1 MNTKNKNAAITPL
14 LHNGAALEALSARE
28 ALAKAVQELLR
39 EGESVHTVRS
49 YRSAWNY
56 WQAWHTVRYG
66 QDLVLPVATEVVLQF
81 IVDHAQRQTEDGL
94 THALPSAVDEALVS
108 AGVKA
113 KPGPLAHS
121 TLVHRIAVL
130 SKAHQR
136 MGWDNPCEGAA
147 VRTLLGTMRRAYA
160 QRGDLAKKKA
170 ALTKDP
176 LAALL
181 ATCDDSLK
189 GLRDRALLLF
199 AWASGGR
206 RRSEIT
212 EARVEQLRRIGP
224 GEFVYELRHSKTNR
238 SGQDLPENHKPVVG
252 AAGQALQDWLTAA
265 HLQDGPLFRPIGK
278 GGRVGAGALSPAS
291 VRLIVQQRCALAG
304 LEGDFSA
311 HSLRSGFVS
320 EAGRQNIAL
329 AETMAL
335 TGHRSVSSVLGYY
348 RAESAAHSAAARLFE
363 SGEPLKPETSADTDA
378 P

>member
-1 MNTKNKNAAITPL
+1 MNTKNKNRSIAPISSPWTAVEVLP
-14 LHNGAALEALSARE
+14 ARDALE
-28 ALAKAVQELLR
+28 KAVQELLR
-39 EGESVHTVRS
+39 DGESAHTVRS
-49 YRSAWNY
+49 YRSAWGY
-56 WQAWHTVRYG
+56 WQAWHAARYG

-94 THALPSAVDEALVS
+94 AHALPPAVDEVLVG
-108 AGVKA
+108 AGFKA

-147 VRTLLGTMRRAYA
+147 VRTLLGTVRRAYA

-176 LAALL
+176 LTALL

-189 GLRDRALLLF
+189 GVRDRALLLF

-206 RRSEIT
+206 RRSEVT

-265 HLQDGPLFRPIGK
+265 NLQEGPLFRPIGK
-278 GGRVGAGALSPAS
+278 GGRVGTGALSPAS
-291 VRLIVQQRCALAG
+291 VRLIVQQRCAMAG

-363 SGEPLKPETSADTDA
+363 NDKPLPPDS

>member
-39 EGESVHTVRS
+39 EGESDHTVRS
-49 YRSAWNY
+49 YRSAWSY
-56 WQAWHTVRYG
+56 WQAWHTARYG
-66 QDLVLPVATEVVLQF
+66 KDLVLPVATEVVLQF

-94 THALPSAVDEALVS
+94 AHALPPEVDEALVG

-147 VRTLLGTMRRAYA
+147 VRTLLGTVRRAYA
-160 QRGDLAKKKA
+160 QRGDLAKRKA

-176 LAALL
+176 LATLL

-252 AAGQALQDWLTAA
+252 AAGAALQDWLTAA
-265 HLQDGPLFRPIGK
+265 GLQDGPLFRPIGK
-278 GGRVGAGALSPAS
+278 SGRVGAGALSSAS

-348 RAESAAHSAAARLFE
+348 RAESAAHSAAARLFD
-363 SGEPLKPETSADTDA
+363 SGARP
-378 P
+378 